1 MIFLAGGHKFY
12 EIVFADGA
20 VHYLEV
26 GDDAAERIEHGVEY
40 KRLERSVG
48 VAFGSGHTLNYGLQY
63 GRYTLAGLAAGADYF
78 LAPASEKVDYLVFDL
93 VGVCALEINLV
104 DNGDNLQVGVDGHIE
119 V

>member
-1 MIFLAGGHKFY
+1 MIFLAGGHELY
-12 EIVFADGA
+12 EIVLADGA
-20 VHYLEV
+20 VHYLEI

-48 VAFGSGHTLNYGLQY
+48 VAFRSRHTLYYGLQY
-63 GRYTLAGLAAGADYF
+63 GRYTLAGLSAGADYF
-78 LAPASEKVDYLVFDL
+78 LAPASEKIDYLVLNF
-93 VGVCALEINLV
+93 VGVGALEINLV